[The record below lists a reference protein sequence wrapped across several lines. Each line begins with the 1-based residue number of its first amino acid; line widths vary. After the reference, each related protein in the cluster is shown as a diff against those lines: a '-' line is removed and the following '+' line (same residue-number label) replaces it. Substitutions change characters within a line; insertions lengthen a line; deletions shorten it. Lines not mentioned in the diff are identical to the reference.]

1 MGLGLKCC
9 IMEHGSR
16 AACHSHKS
24 LVLELSDRRRRVSGC
39 QTMIYVQKN
48 VNYLNKYGILR
59 SIGLDP
65 AAITVHRRAKR
76 RFCSSNNN
84 ATSTQVTT
92 EFQESP
98 RPNDNNTCTSNVE
111 IDQPKACNRTY
122 LRGLVAVSVVI
133 GTLSDAGWV
142 LSPWYHGSA
151 AHADDWYPRRH
162 HRLLKSQ
169 STTDSLVLKND
180 RKKKRRKEQEKKTRI
195 QREQQALEDAIQEA
209 RVKDD
214 VLLQSMDSLKKIFS
228 PSKEK
233 KASYSVGVSARPPPA
248 AYYGHAIKQRDAPIP
263 YGMGILWGLV
273 GLGVLLF
280 LKNKFGWDFGHLWR
294 KNNGGTSGRWVRDR
308 SLGGRMV
315 FIPDSSTP
323 KAPRPLWDDLPGEE
337 ELKKTRSI
345 PGYISDDDDIESSS
359 RQESSKVEKKTIVP
373 VWWAPPAGVSYVSA
387 TRKEELQKQAG
398 AILRQL
404 QNKKVELG
412 QDYDLPL
419 LVSLRNTCHNGGGL
433 KVTASTQSGRDSMLR
448 MSVKHSLE
456 NPKSSLGGYEP
467 SRFVSG
473 IASDL
478 DVPQD
483 RAITIVHAEI
493 ASLCRNSLIDA
504 EAAFRSQDEAMI
516 SRSLSR
522 VIHALQS
529 FPIPPGS
536 PEMEM
541 VGRSVMRTTSLEF
554 RKAVFFSAGSID
566 LSIAPIIAEIVGF
579 DPDLVMPQLL
589 MQIQNVNTQEG

>member
-1 MGLGLKCC
+1 MQ
-9 IMEHGSR
+9 HGSR
-16 AACHSHKS
+16 TACHFHKS
-24 LVLELSDRRRRVSGC
+24 LVLELFDRRRRVSGC
-39 QTMIYVQKN
+39 QTSIYAQKN
-48 VNYLNKYGILR
+48 VNCYSGNGILR
-59 SIGLDP
+59 SRGLDP
-65 AAITVHRRAKR
+65 GVIIVHRCGTR
-76 RFCSSNNN
+76 RFCSSNEN
-84 ATSTQVTT
+84 A
-92 EFQESP
+92 
-98 RPNDNNTCTSNVE
+98 TCTSDVE
-111 IDQPKACNRTY
+111 IHDQPKSFDPSY

-133 GTLSDAGWV
+133 GTLSDALWV
-142 LSPWYHGSA
+142 LSPWHQGSA
-151 AHADDWYPRRH
+151 AHADEWYPRRH
-162 HRLLKSQ
+162 HRRLKTQ
-169 STTDSLVLKND
+169 SASDSLVLKND
-180 RKKKRRKEQEKKTRI
+180 RKKKRRKEQEKKTRA
-195 QREQQALEDAIQEA
+195 QREKQALEEAIQEV

-214 VLLQSMDSLKKIFS
+214 VLLQSMDSLKKMFS
-228 PSKEK
+228 PSNEK
-233 KASYSVGVSARPPPA
+233 KPSYSVGVSARPPPA
-248 AYYGHAIKQRDAPIP
+248 AYYGHAIKQRDAPLP

-273 GLGVLLF
+273 GLGVFLF
-280 LKNKFGWDFGHLWR
+280 MKNKFGWNFGHLWR
-294 KNNGGTSGRWVRDR
+294 KQEGGASGKWVRDR

-323 KAPRPLWDDLPGEE
+323 KTPRPLWDDLPGEE

-345 PGYISDDDDIESSS
+345 PGYISDSDEDDRTGSSS
-359 RQESSKVEKKTIVP
+359 RGEFSKVENKTSVP

-387 TRKEELQKQAG
+387 SRKEELQKQAG
-398 AILRQL
+398 SILRQL
-404 QNKKVELG
+404 QNEKVELG

-529 FPIPPGS
+529 FPMPPGS

-589 MQIQNVNTQEG
+589 LQMQNVNNQEG